1 MMFMFLVN
9 QVFMLIIVIVGG
21 RNVVDILKTPECVHT
36 WKNDFNR
43 LVKPPTNQRSL
54 YPNCS
59 LGNDVPYVLEDL
71 CHGQRWISMNN
82 YSSHIAAEVTINHE
96 YKFAYISNKKS
107 GCTEIGHF
115 LKKVFKTDFFT
126 GCNESQGSCKHMGR
140 CSALCLDES
149 TLNDYFFFT
158 IVRNPYDRFF
168 SSMKQARA
176 PPEEEQARLVLEY
189 IKKEYHVGDQH
200 FETQSFALFSPVSGC
215 TKTVPF
221 GYVGQLEE
229 YATDIRAIL
238 DIIAARSLKPLPAG
252 VKHYLDNLDSTS
264 HKRATP
270 ADLKVRFDLL
280 FRTASDELRNG
291 ISEIYAQDFAC
302 LGYPL
307 PSSRW
312 ET

>member
-9 QVFMLIIVIVGG
+9 QVFMLIIVIGG

-126 GCNESQGSCKHMGR
+126 GCNESQVHASIWVGALLYVLMNQLLMIISSSQLFGIRMIGS
-140 CSALCLDES
+140 S
-149 TLNDYFFFT
+149 
-158 IVRNPYDRFF
+158 
-168 SSMKQARA
+168 
-176 PPEEEQARLVLEY
+176 PP
-189 IKKEYHVGDQH
+189 
-200 FETQSFALFSPVSGC
+200 
-215 TKTVPF
+215 
-221 GYVGQLEE
+221 
-229 YATDIRAIL
+229 
-238 DIIAARSLKPLPAG
+238 
-252 VKHYLDNLDSTS
+252 
-264 HKRATP
+264 
-270 ADLKVRFDLL
+270 
-280 FRTASDELRNG
+280 
-291 ISEIYAQDFAC
+291 
-302 LGYPL
+302 
-307 PSSRW
+307 
-312 ET
+312 